1 METPYSPEK
10 YGLVICPEC
19 NGSGKLPKNPKGVNP
34 SAPMPEGQ
42 GLPSSRAQ
50 AERLRVDPEP
60 RFLARPLKTGP
71 GAAERVKVCEKCGGF
86 GFIKNED
93 APVKK

>member
-1 METPYSPEK
+1 MEKPYSPEK

-19 NGSGKLPKNPKGVNP
+19 NGSGKLPKNPKG
-34 SAPMPEGQ
+34 
-42 GLPSSRAQ
+42 
-50 AERLRVDPEP
+50 
-60 RFLARPLKTGP
+60 
-71 GAAERVKVCEKCGGF
+71 KVCEKCGGF